1 MHTIKDYD
9 HVVYEQAKEPTYTV
23 GDYVTFY
30 ITFVYRIAQ
39 ILIYCLYDYI
49 IKLVRLPFFWYFKP
63 KNIGGQLALVTGGGN
78 GLGREIALRLAKE
91 GCNIV
96 IVDLDLRGAQNTAK
110 EIEEKCKVTA
120 LAYKVDV
127 SDYEAVE
134 RLKVDIEK
142 SIGTVDILV
151 NNAGNVYGATKAG
164 VENFMEALHD
174 ELCVDDHDEYVKCTT
189 VYPTFINTSQ
199 NLASFLDVFGVSFGR
214 RFTAEFIA
222 NETINAVLNNKRNQT
237 IPSSCSTLNAVLIT
251 PDRVMKF
258 AKRNIFPVKTFFNK

>member
-1 MHTIKDYD
+1 MHTIQDYD
-9 HVVYEQAKEPTYTV
+9 QAVYQQAKEPTYSY
-23 GDYVTFY
+23 GDYVIFY
-30 ITFVYRIAQ
+30 STFVYRVTQ
-39 ILIYCLYDYI
+39 ILLYCGYDYI
-49 IKLVRLPFFWYFKP
+49 IKLLRLPFWWYFKP

-134 RLKVDIEK
+134 KLKEDIEK

-151 NNAGNVYGATKAG
+151 NNAGILSFQYLKDLKPQEIQKIVNVNLTA
-164 VENFMEALHD
+164 NFW
-174 ELCVDDHDEYVKCTT
+174 
-189 VYPTFINTSQ
+189 
-199 NLASFLDVFGVSFGR
+199 VSH
-214 RFTAEFIA
+214 
-222 NETINAVLNNKRNQT
+222 
-237 IPSSCSTLNAVLIT
+237 
-251 PDRVMKF
+251 
-258 AKRNIFPVKTFFNK
+258 

>member
-39 ILIYCLYDYI
+39 ILLYCLYDYI

-151 NNAGNVYGATKAG
+151 NNAGILSFQYLKDLKPNEIQKIINVNLTANIWVSRLK
-164 VENFMEALHD
+164 L
-174 ELCVDDHDEYVKCTT
+174 
-189 VYPTFINTSQ
+189 VY
-199 NLASFLDVFGVSFGR
+199 
-214 RFTAEFIA
+214 
-222 NETINAVLNNKRNQT
+222 
-237 IPSSCSTLNAVLIT
+237 
-251 PDRVMKF
+251 
-258 AKRNIFPVKTFFNK
+258 

>member
-9 HVVYEQAKEPTYTV
+9 HAVYEQAKEPTYTY
-23 GDYVTFY
+23 GDYMKFYSTF
-30 ITFVYRIAQ
+30 FYRITQ
-39 ILIYCLYDYI
+39 ILLYCGYDYI
-49 IKLVRLPFFWYFKP
+49 IKLVRLPLFWYFKP
-63 KNIGGQLALVTGGGN
+63 KNVGGQLALVTGGGN

-151 NNAGNVYGATKAG
+151 NNAGILSFQYLKDLKPHEIQKIINV
-164 VENFMEALHD
+164 
-174 ELCVDDHDEYVKCTT
+174 
-189 VYPTFINTSQ
+189 
-199 NLASFLDVFGVSFGR
+199 NLTANIWVSH
-214 RFTAEFIA
+214 
-222 NETINAVLNNKRNQT
+222 
-237 IPSSCSTLNAVLIT
+237 
-251 PDRVMKF
+251 
-258 AKRNIFPVKTFFNK
+258 